1 MAINSKQIFTLAFSA
16 IVLSIFIVSAVFISG
31 CVGSTNQNQS
41 NLASEI
47 PINTGTA
54 VFTIT
59 DAAMNMGAVSSV
71 NITINKIEINSKN
84 KGWIVLSNE
93 VQTYDL
99 LELKAENTSKL
110 LVIANLSD
118 GLYNQVRLHISKVII
133 IKNGAPIEAKLP
145 SNVLKMN
152 INFKVIENKTSTVSF
167 DFIADESL
175 HTTGDGKIIMA
186 PVIKV
191 ETRTSVNVQIKGQNK
206 VEIQDGKVEE
216 NFEVGM
222 NEKGDVD
229 VGIKIKANTEISIS
243 ENGKIEVFRKGKVNI
258 SENGKIEVFR
268 KGKVNNIGTQLSIK
282 NITLNKQKYTANEK
296 INIEVYLKLNKN
308 ADIQVHIYG
317 IASRQGSNLIDETKN
332 VSVSTEGQS
341 SVKFDVN
348 APTCTHGCGARY
360 FPGLYLLNAEV
371 IVNGEVVDKTT
382 INVEL
387 Y

>member
-1 MAINSKQIFTLAFSA
+1 MFILNLLIKYIMAINSKQIFTLAFSA

-243 ENGKIEVFRKGKVNI
+243 ENGKIEVFRKGKVN
-258 SENGKIEVFR
+258 
-268 KGKVNNIGTQLSIK
+268 NIGTQLSIK

>member
-243 ENGKIEVFRKGKVNI
+243 ENGKIEVFRKGKVN
-258 SENGKIEVFR
+258 
-268 KGKVNNIGTQLSIK
+268 NIGTQLSIK

>member
-1 MAINSKQIFTLAFSA
+1 LFILNLLIKYIMAINSKQIFTLAFSA

-243 ENGKIEVFRKGKVNI
+243 ENGKIEVFRKGKVN
-258 SENGKIEVFR
+258 
-268 KGKVNNIGTQLSIK
+268 NIGTQLSIK